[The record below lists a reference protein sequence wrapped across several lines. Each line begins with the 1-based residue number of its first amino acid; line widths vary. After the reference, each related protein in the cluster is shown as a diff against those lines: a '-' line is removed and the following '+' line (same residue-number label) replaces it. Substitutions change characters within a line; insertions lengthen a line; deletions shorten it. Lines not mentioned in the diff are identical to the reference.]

1 MIGRPPRSTR
11 TDTLFPYTTLFR
23 SRHPGLDPGSRS
35 APWKS
40 GTPDQVRGDEAGKR
54 TFQSRTTSPPGGFG
68 VKSAWIILSALVVGM
83 LLGIGIE
90 SVAPDAGT
98 ASLPFIEPIGL
109 LWLNALKMTIIPLI
123 VALLVTGITAP
134 EIGRAHV

>member
-1 MIGRPPRSTR
+1 
-11 TDTLFPYTTLFR
+11 
-23 SRHPGLDPGSRS
+23 
-35 APWKS
+35 
-40 GTPDQVRGDEAGKR
+40 
-54 TFQSRTTSPPGGFG
+54 
-68 VKSAWIILSALVVGM
+68 M

-123 VALLVTGITAP
+123 VALLVTGITATADAA
-134 EIGRAHV
+134 RAGELRSEERRVGKECVSTCRSRWQPYHYTKNQETEKSLVLQIVNAQLIQ

>member
-1 MIGRPPRSTR
+1 
-11 TDTLFPYTTLFR
+11 
-23 SRHPGLDPGSRS
+23 
-35 APWKS
+35 
-40 GTPDQVRGDEAGKR
+40 
-54 TFQSRTTSPPGGFG
+54 
-68 VKSAWIILSALVVGM
+68 M

-123 VALLVTGITAP
+123 VALPVTGITATAD
-134 EIGRAHV
+134 EARAGALAARAVAPRSDARRVGKECVRTCRSRWSPVHSKKAYGKLYVSPSPLV